1 MAYNDNDDSKSND
14 NNLSDNK
21 KKALTPT
28 IGEAVKEAIETGKEV
43 IMEGPTDAGD
53 TTVVNAD
60 DLPNTDVQ
68 RKINKEIVNGIVMSP
83 DNEDGPKIAIDVND
97 SAKETSLIEDKII
110 INPESS
116 GEVTEASVATVT
128 TIPTEEG
135 IEVEVQTDVEVPV
148 EDKDKS
154 VDSELKLKV
163 KSPTS
168 STEIPLTDEQTSN
181 SPLIAESDLEKEKEK
196 TPDIMD
202 NPLTQRQLSRN
213 ELYTKPTLDGANRNT
228 GIKIRYIPNYPNT
241 CDESQ
246 KMAFQSTKDAFDD
259 YVKFQNQTINSF
271 QDAFIPILDTTNN
284 IFLTSQTFWR
294 RVFEIYYHSS
304 TVCSENTI
312 ALGKMINEIAK
323 ANISAYQSLFTI
335 SKET

>member
-53 TTVVNAD
+53 ITGFNAD
-60 DLPNTDVQ
+60 DLLNTNEQ
-68 RKINKEIVNGIVMSP
+68 EKINKEIVNGIVVSL
-83 DNEDGPKIAIDVND
+83 DNEDDSKISIDVND
-97 SAKETSLIEDKII
+97 TSEETSLIEDKII

-148 EDKDKS
+148 EDKDKG
-154 VDSELKLKV
+154 VESELKLKV

-168 STEIPLTDEQTSN
+168 STEVPLTDEQTSN
-181 SPLIAESDLEKEKEK
+181 SPLPAESDLEKEK
-196 TPDIMD
+196 TP
-202 NPLTQRQLSRN
+202 
-213 ELYTKPTLDGANRNT
+213 
-228 GIKIRYIPNYPNT
+228 
-241 CDESQ
+241 ESL
-246 KMAFQSTKDAFDD
+246 K
-259 YVKFQNQTINSF
+259 
-271 QDAFIPILDTTNN
+271 
-284 IFLTSQTFWR
+284 
-294 RVFEIYYHSS
+294 
-304 TVCSENTI
+304 
-312 ALGKMINEIAK
+312 
-323 ANISAYQSLFTI
+323 
-335 SKET
+335 